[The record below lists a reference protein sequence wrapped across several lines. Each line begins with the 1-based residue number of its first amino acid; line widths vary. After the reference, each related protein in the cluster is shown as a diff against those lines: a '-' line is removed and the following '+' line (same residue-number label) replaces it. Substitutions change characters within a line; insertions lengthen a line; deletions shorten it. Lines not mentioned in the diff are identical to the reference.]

1 MINYLHVKFLHYD
14 HFFIVPRTVHYLLVR
29 KIISSTKSKKI
40 SSKNQD
46 LTQISPGETSVTKHL
61 DSVSHSSNKA
71 IAISNNDVAFI
82 AWKYN
87 QKISDCLGFA
97 VYRTDL
103 NSGTTIPLPAWVG
116 FQGQSNTNWK
126 PQTTETWPIQKFNWR
141 DLTAKRG
148 GFYQYKIVPMTGS
161 VGKLEAQN
169 DLALTTNQ
177 IHLTPDHGSIFTYFN
192 RGILSTQSLAHQIP
206 EGPSGAPD
214 FKVLTNRIDQPGDPL
229 RQSLAGDSISAL
241 KSLLEKA
248 KTQGGQCYGALYEL
262 SDTDLEQELI
272 GSPFVHMILSNTGT
286 DDQENSPARQ
296 ALHESNVDVYDRM
309 LANGHIGHNKSLV
322 YVDSNGTPQAVL
334 TGSTNWTPT
343 GLCAQSN
350 NAMIIE
356 SPDVAALYYDYWNRL
371 KEDTT
376 ASNGNVNQLQSTSF
390 RQDNNQP
397 HKVTLPD
404 GTTNITVWFSPNTKN
419 KTKGPNSPT
428 PSDMQE
434 VFDVMSGAQQ
444 AILFLAFQ
452 PGNPSIV
459 DQAAEC
465 QDKNPDLFVRGAVTD
480 PKAVDQ
486 FNTDLFHR
494 SGDKKD
500 GTVRDIVSASQITDQ
515 FSFWQKEL
523 LKSSPGAHA
532 IIHDKIVV
540 VDPFSSN
547 CAVITGSHNLGY
559 RASYNNDENLV
570 IIRGNRAVAESYA
583 THVLDV
589 YDHYRWRYWIQN
601 SGKKVW
607 SGLQTDDGWEDT
619 YFDPN
624 SDAQKDFKFWSE
636 AF

>member
-1 MINYLHVKFLHYD
+1 MMYS
-14 HFFIVPRTVHYLLVR
+14 TLLNLVQKR
-29 KIISSTKSKKI
+29 SNKTKNTKTTP
-40 SSKNQD
+40 QVMAD
-46 LTQISPGETSVTKHL
+46 DTSATKHL
-61 DSVSHSSNKA
+61 ISTSFSSNKA
-71 IAISNNDVAFI
+71 VAISNNDVAFV

-87 QKISDCLGFA
+87 QKIPNCLGFA

-116 FQGQSNTNWK
+116 FQGQSNANWQ
-126 PQTTETWPIQKFNWR
+126 PQTTEVWPIQKFNWR
-141 DLTAKRG
+141 DLTVKKG
-148 GFYQYKIVPMTGS
+148 GFYQYKIVPMMGS
-161 VGKLEAQN
+161 VGKLEPQN
-169 DLALTTNQ
+169 DLAVTSNQ
-177 IHLTPDHGSIFTYFN
+177 VHLSPDHGNIFTYFN

-206 EGPSGAPD
+206 QGPSGEPD
-214 FKVLTNRIDQPGDPL
+214 YKVLTNRIDQPGDPL

-241 KSLLEKA
+241 KSLLERA

-272 GSPFVHMILSNTGT
+272 GSPFVHLVLSNTGT
-286 DDQENSPARQ
+286 DDQENAPARQ

-309 LANGHIGHNKSLV
+309 LGSGHIGHNKSMV
-322 YVDSNGTPQAVL
+322 YLDSNKTPQAVL

-356 SPDVAALYYDYWNRL
+356 SADVATLYYDYWNRL
-371 KEDTT
+371 KEDTLD
-376 ASNGNVNQLQSTSF
+376 ANGNSNQLQSAGF
-390 RQDNNQP
+390 RQYNNES
-397 HKVTLPD
+397 HKFTMPD
-404 GTTNITVWFSPNTKN
+404 GVTNITVWFSPNTKS

-434 VFDVMSGAQQ
+434 VFDVMSSAQQ

-452 PGNPSIV
+452 PGTPSIV

-465 QDKNPDLFVRGAVTD
+465 QNKNSDLFVRGAVTD

-486 FNTDLFHR
+486 FKTDLFHR
-494 SGDKKD
+494 SGDKPD
-500 GTVRDIVSASQITDQ
+500 GTVKDIVPASQITDQ

-523 LKSSPGAHA
+523 LKASPGAHA

-540 VDPFSSN
+540 VDPFSPN
-547 CAVITGSHNLGY
+547 CAVITGSHNLRY

-583 THVLDV
+583 AHVLDV

-607 SGLQTDDGWEDT
+607 TGLQTDDSWEDT
-619 YFDPN
+619 YFDPT
-624 SDAQKDFKFWSE
+624 SDAQKDFKFWSD
-636 AF
+636 A